1 MTGRND
7 MARKEPRTPHW
18 REANARIGLL
28 PCCVLAGSHTVQAPS
43 AGWVKM
49 FKDEFGM
56 TDADFVRPVSQ
67 GDEPVH
73 LEAPAAIAPEHRAA
87 IEAIVGAQN
96 VSDDDFSRV
105 KVRPRQD
112 PRRESGSAGRQG
124 DSCPGPGGAP
134 ARQTGRRRTRRLLRR
149 AQDSGGSVR
158 RGFGCRDGYPRRQGR
173 RDVGHG
179 HAHEQAA
186 GHQRA
191 QHDGGGATR
200 THRLGLRSAAQR
212 RPEVVRHEPCVH
224 LRVLPAVVRTGLGR
238 WVDRRSGDRQASTY
252 YGDAYDLVISQEYV
266 TPVGPS
272 GPGLP
277 ASATGPKVNDILKGN
292 EGTFGVLVEATLKIF
307 RYQPENTQRFAFMLP
322 NWDAAVEFSRGG
334 RPGRVRHARDSASPT
349 PGRPS
354 AAWRSRVRCGP
365 GQHIPHQAWLQAVAA
380 LSVCGHRRRGE
391 GLRQTCRVWVK
402 RIAKDHGG
410 MSLTGYAEKQ
420 WEHGR
425 FPILSCAKTSS
436 TSGMIIDTLETSVT
450 WDNLAEVCTT
460 VRDAGEE
467 PTGHWCAQ

>member
-1 MTGRND
+1 MGQELFDREERRPGTQG
-7 MARKEPRTPHW
+7 TTHPHW
-18 REANARIGLL
+18 REANART
-28 PCCVLAGSHTVQAPS
+28 GSYRAAFSLDPTRFKHPS

-49 FKDEFGM
+49 FRTSSAL

-73 LEAPAAIAPEHRAA
+73 LEAPAIAPEHRAA

-134 ARQTGRRRTRRLLRR
+134 ARQAGRRRTRRLLRR

-212 RPEVVRHEPCVH
+212 RPEAVRHEPCVH
-224 LRVLPAVVRTGLGR
+224 LRVLPQSFELASVGGWIAALGTG
-238 WVDRRSGDRQASTY
+238 QASTY

-266 TPVGPS
+266 TPVGTIRTKDF
-272 GPGLP
+272 P
-277 ASATGPKVNDILKGN
+277 ASATGRRSTTSSKGN

-322 NWDAAVEFSRGG
+322 NWDAAVEFSREVVQGEFG
-334 RPGRVRHARDSASPT
+334 MPAILRISDPR
-349 PGRPS
+349 RPS
-354 AAWRSRVRCGP
+354 AAWRSRGSMR
-365 GQHIPHQAWLQAVAA
+365 AWPTHSSPSVASSRGSAVCVAPQKGRRA
-380 LSVCGHRRRGE
+380 SPNMSRHR
-391 GLRQTCRVWVK
+391 
-402 RIAKDHGG
+402 
-410 MSLTGYAEKQ
+410 
-420 WEHGR
+420 
-425 FPILSCAKTSS
+425 SS
-436 TSGMIIDTLETSVT
+436 GSPR
-450 WDNLAEVCTT
+450 TT
-460 VRDAGEE
+460 VECR
-467 PTGHWCAQ
+467 